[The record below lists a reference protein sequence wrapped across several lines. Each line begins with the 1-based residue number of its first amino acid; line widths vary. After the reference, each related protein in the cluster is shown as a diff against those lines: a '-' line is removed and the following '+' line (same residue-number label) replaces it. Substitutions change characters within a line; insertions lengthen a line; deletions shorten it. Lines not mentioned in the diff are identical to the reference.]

1 MFDVYGGP
9 SSESASARS
18 VHINYVL
25 IDGSKRSEAEQWL
38 YELIDTPDY
47 LNLFDGTEWASIRQ
61 VAPLLVR
68 TGPSHPNWGE
78 LAEEL
83 KNLECGY
90 GIASKESLDTVA
102 NHLRRFIEVRHPL
115 GHGVMLRFADPS
127 VARVLLASSG
137 EGGVPEY
144 WSTLAA
150 VHLPDALWNGWHTL
164 VRPDSVVPE
173 AGREG
178 GATPRQ
184 LNELT
189 LSRLTETDRRA
200 TLVKLLQHLEVY
212 FPDRLATAPRVE
224 VISMLRA
231 MMDQA
236 ISNGYTSLQALTHW
250 FTVFGYLGDPEQW
263 HRVAPDIHQML
274 QHHRSENAGS
284 VARKAALA
292 AMELVQKQEAGRANV
307 WE

>member
-1 MFDVYGGP
+1 MPDVYRGP

-18 VHINYVL
+18 IHINYVL
-25 IDGSKRSEAEQWL
+25 IDGSKRVEAEQWL
-38 YELIDTPDY
+38 YELIDAPDY
-47 LNLFDGTEWASIRQ
+47 RNLFDGTEWASIRQ
-61 VAPLLVR
+61 VAPLLVC
-68 TGPSHPNWGE
+68 TGPDYLQWGP

-83 KNLECGY
+83 KTLECGY
-90 GIASKESLDTVA
+90 GIASEESLDTVA
-102 NHLRRFIEVRHPL
+102 DHLRRFIEVRHPL
-115 GHGVMLRFADPS
+115 GHAVMLRFADPS

-173 AGREG
+173 G

-189 LSRLTETDRRA
+189 LNRLTETNRRA

-212 FPDRLATAPRVE
+212 FPDRLATSPRAE
-224 VISMLRA
+224 VISMLHA
-231 MMDQA
+231 MMNQA
-236 ISNGYTSLQALTHW
+236 INNGYASLQALTHW
-250 FTVFGYLGDPEQW
+250 STVFGYLGDQEQW
-263 HRVAPDIHQML
+263 HRVAPNIHQMF
-274 QHHRSENAGS
+274 QHHRSESDGS
-284 VARKAALA
+284 GARKAALA
-292 AMELVQKQEAGRANV
+292 AMEFAQTQNAGRAKV